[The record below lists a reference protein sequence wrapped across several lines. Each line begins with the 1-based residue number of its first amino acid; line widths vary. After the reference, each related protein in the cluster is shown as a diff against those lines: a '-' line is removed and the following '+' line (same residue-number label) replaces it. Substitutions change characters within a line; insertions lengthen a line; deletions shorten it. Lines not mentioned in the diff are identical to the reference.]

1 MNSQNIK
8 EKLLKEKAAKEKTVA
23 QCQKRIKDIDAKLT
37 EIDNTEII
45 GIVRAYNLTP
55 EQLSELLRKDTK
67 KDEVTNE

>member
-23 QCQKRIKDIDAKLT
+23 QCQNRIKDIDAKLT

-67 KDEVTNE
+67 KDEANE